1 MNPMRTKGRIQI
13 INQKCRSEAP
23 HEVAARVPTLEEAE
37 VEGEVALEL
46 EEVRIIRIVACEEM
60 VANILRKVEVDSKE
74 IMVLLLQYSVSLLIP
89 N

>member
-1 MNPMRTKGRIQI
+1 MRTKGRIQI

-46 EEVRIIRIVACEEM
+46 EEVRIIRIVAC
-60 VANILRKVEVDSKE
+60 KKW
-74 IMVLLLQYSVSLLIP
+74 
-89 N
+89 